1 MMNCPSCGTLMVW
14 LNGSIMHDPPVKNY
28 ECRVCRLSVTKY
40 ADGEYEVKPLD
51 ENGEKQQPTPS

>member
-1 MMNCPSCGTLMVW
+1 V
-14 LNGSIMHDPPVKNY
+14 I
-28 ECRVCRLSVTKY
+28 KY